1 MKSEIFFN
9 AIKNRNRLKF
19 LYGFS
24 EIILEPYY
32 VTMNKLGKKVIFGRI
47 NNSPEVKMFEYE
59 KIFNLRVLEL
69 SKFSPIIPIMPV
81 WNENPIA

>member
-9 AIKNRNRLKF
+9 AIRNRKRLKF
-19 LYGFS
+19 IYGFR

-32 VTMNKLGKKVIFGRI
+32 VTMNKQGKKVIFGRI
-47 NNSPEVKMFEYE
+47 NNSQEVKMFEYE
-59 KIFNLRVLEL
+59 NIYNLRVLEM

-81 WNENPIA
+81 

>member
-81 WNENPIA
+81 

>member
-1 MKSEIFFN
+1 MKSEIFFR

-24 EIILEPYY
+24 EVILEPYY
-32 VTMNKLGKKVIFGRI
+32 ITMNKMGKKVIFGRI
-47 NNSPEVKMFEYE
+47 NNSPEVRMFEYE
-59 KIFNLRVLEL
+59 KIYNLRVLEM

-81 WNENPIA
+81 